1 MGLEQRA
8 NSARGL
14 GRTVSVTSSLRV
26 KGSAEQRNQLSAALM
41 RLPSGRVG
49 GGPFVLTEITGPS
62 DLVFYNDSNISINP
76 ACLSKDLKTAT
87 LVMERSWV
95 FL

>member
-8 NSARGL
+8 NTARRL
-14 GRTVSVTSSLRV
+14 GRTVSVTSSLHV

-41 RLPSGRVG
+41 RLPSGRVS

-62 DLVFYNDSNISINP
+62 DLVFYNDSYISINP
-76 ACLSKDLKTAT
+76 ARLSKDLKTEAV
-87 LVMERSWV
+87 VMERSWV
-95 FL
+95 LL